1 MNNKTESVNFLSEI
15 SNFIFTDKYARYNEI
30 MGRRETWNECVDRV
44 EKMHVGKFKKILPV
58 EDLKEISRAFDFVR
72 EKRVVPSMRSMQ
84 FGGKAVLA
92 HNPRVYNC
100 AVRHIDS
107 PRAFAE
113 VFYLLLCGCGVGF
126 GISKKFINR
135 LPNLVGPDDK
145 TGTVITYVVEDD
157 IEGWADSI
165 EALLSCYFRNTAYSG
180 RKIVFDYSRIRP
192 EGAQIKTGGG
202 KAPGYRGL
210 KRSLQKIK
218 TLLDYIIEDKQQT
231 RLHPIN
237 AYDILMHCADAVLS
251 GGIRRSATSTIFDKD
266 DVEMMNAK
274 SAFTVVKHTHF
285 SKNDKGKYEGNVYVD
300 GIFGGI
306 RKQKYE
312 VVLEEWEYTA
322 LKEKST
328 IGWNHIEPQRA
339 RSNNSVL
346 LLRDTVTED
355 EFTKISN
362 ITKQFGEPGFVFAD
376 HPDQL
381 FNPCFEIGFLPVT
394 SDGICGVQFCNL
406 TSINSAKVT
415 CEKDFLD
422 AAWAASVIGT
432 LQATY
437 TDFKYLSNTAKQL
450 TEAEALLGVSITGV
464 MDSPDITLA
473 SAVQEKGA
481 QVVVDTNAHWAKL
494 LGINQAAR
502 ATTLKPEGTS
512 SLVLES
518 ASGIHAHHDRRYFR
532 RVQMNKH
539 DPVYKFFKKHNPH
552 MCEESVWSANKT
564 DDVVTFPI
572 TVSSKAM
579 IKSDLSALKHLEII
593 KSTQKHWVNPGR
605 TAANI
610 NPVSHNVSCTVI
622 VDETEWESV
631 FKYMFKNRHFFGAVA
646 LLPKIGDKIFKQSP
660 NEAITT
666 PEDEQKWNN
675 FIINYKPVNYKHL
688 QEDEDTTK
696 LSDNLACAGGKCEIL

>member
-1 MNNKTESVNFLSEI
+1 MNNKTGSVNFLSEI

-30 MGRRETWNECVDRV
+30 MGRRETWGECIDRV
-44 EKMHVGKFKKILPV
+44 EKMHLTKFKKSLTAD
-58 EDLKEISRAFDFVR
+58 DLKEISRAFNFVR
-72 EKRVVPSMRSMQ
+72 EKRAVPSMRSMQ
-84 FGGKAVLA
+84 FGGKAVSA
-92 HNPRVYNC
+92 HNPRIYNC

-135 LPNLVGPDDK
+135 LPNLVGPEDK

-165 EALLSCYFRNTAYSG
+165 EALLNCYFRNTAYSG

-202 KAPGYRGL
+202 KAPGYKGL

-218 TLLDYIIEDKQQT
+218 ALLDYVIEEKQQT
-231 RLHPIN
+231 RLHPVN

-274 SAFTVVKHTHF
+274 VAFNVVKHTQF
-285 SKNDKGKYEGNVYVD
+285 SKNEKGFYEGNVYVD
-300 GIFGGI
+300 GVYGGI
-306 RKQKYE
+306 RKHKYE

-322 LKEKST
+322 LKSENT
-328 IGWNHIEPQRA
+328 IGWKHIEPQRA

-346 LLRDTVTED
+346 LLRNTATEE
-355 EFTKISN
+355 EFVKISS
-362 ITKQFGEPGFVFAD
+362 ITRQFGEPGFVFAD

-381 FNPCFEIGFLPVT
+381 FNPCFEIAFLPVT
-394 SDGICGVQFCNL
+394 KDGICGVQFCNL
-406 TSINSAKVT
+406 SSVNGVKITT
-415 CEKDFLD
+415 EQEFYD
-422 AAWAASVIGT
+422 AVWAATVLGT

-437 TDFKYLSNTAKQL
+437 TEFKYLSNTAKEL

-464 MDSPDITLA
+464 MDAPKIILNE
-473 SAVQEKGA
+473 AVQSKGA
-481 QVVVDTNAHWAKL
+481 ALATETNKLWAKK

-502 ATTLKPEGTS
+502 ITTIKPEGTS

-518 ASGIHAHHDRRYFR
+518 ASGIHPHHARRYFR

-572 TVSSKAM
+572 TVPDKAF
-579 IKSDLSALKHLEII
+579 IKADLPALKHLEII
-593 KSTQKHWVNPGR
+593 KSTQKHWVNNGR
-605 TAANI
+605 TEANV

-622 VDETEWESV
+622 VDDTEWETV

-646 LLPKIGDKIFKQSP
+646 LLPKIGDKLYKQSP

-666 PEDEQKWNN
+666 ADDETKWNE
-675 FIINYKPVNYKHL
+675 IVLNYKPVNYKHL
-688 QEDEDTTK
+688 EEDEDTTK
-696 LSDNLACAGGKCEIL
+696 LADALACAGGKCDVL